1 MRLMACKALVV
12 DEISMIS
19 GEFLT
24 QVRGF
29 FFVRRTRLWLCDE
42 RGCGCATNEAV
53 VVPNTLPT
61 VGVRCAPQLDKH
73 LSEITE
79 ASPFGGIQL
88 VICGD
93 FCQVCRLSCC
103 VVVRAQRMFTRT
115 PLPCAAAANSVPTT
129 AGWGAWGAVLEP
141 WALLRVRGV
150 AQLAVCGQGTQV
162 RVASGEPA
170 LRGRAAGHP
179 LRQGDSARATIRGL
193 LPAPVEDEEGRDP
206 NEAVL
211 QESVC
216 RCANSQCP
224 VAPRNSLRVGRHWS
238 HRQVDETNQ
247 NELTRIRQPCS
258 KFPSKEGIY
267 RDPEARVAVHVANRL
282 VRPAAAWVCPVWG
295 CVEADARCVSQLM
308 QSDFWRSCLA
318 PKFMSLK
325 KGAQVMLL
333 ANLDASMGLVNGA
346 RGVVVGYAKAEDP
359 AVQSTTRFVGDELLL
374 PKTACFSPADP
385 TLCVQTE
392 LAHTQAR
399 PALGGCRVGAF
410 THITTGR
417 HFMVLQIRPHG
428 AVHLFRPPHAC
439 LPAQVFLGDQ
449 RCRHQLSHPGP
460 PQAGVGVDGA
470 QVPGHDA
477 RLRPSCARGRLC
489 VWPSVRVVPLCA
501 RASIEGGCH
510 GYSACMCVC
519 IVLCCLIQLRG
530 FESGA

>member
-1 MRLMACKALVV
+1 M
-12 DEISMIS
+12 
-19 GEFLT
+19 
-24 QVRGF
+24 
-29 FFVRRTRLWLCDE
+29 WLC
-42 RGCGCATNEAV
+42 
-53 VVPNTLPT
+53 VPNACSHAPPSHAQLPPIPSRQPPAGAHGVPFLNRGHCFESEAWHSLQFVVKELKYVWRQENRHFVDVLQDIRYGRVT
-61 VGVRCAPQLDKH
+61 PRVRQFVGSCRRPLKMKK
-73 LSEITE
+73 
-79 ASPFGGIQL
+79 G
-88 VICGD
+88 VIPTKL
-93 FCQVCRLSCC
+93 FCKNRYV
-103 VVVRAQRMFTRT
+103 A
-115 PLPCAAAANSVPTT
+115 VPTPSVQQRHAT
-129 AGWGAWGAVLEP
+129 HCVL
-141 WALLRVRGV
+141 G
-150 AQLAVCGQGTQV
+150 GT
-162 RVASGEPA
+162 G
-170 LRGRAAGHP
+170 
-179 LRQGDSARATIRGL
+179 
-193 LPAPVEDEEGRDP
+193 
-206 NEAVL
+206 
-211 QESVC
+211 
-216 RCANSQCP
+216 
-224 VAPRNSLRVGRHWS
+224 S

-359 AVQSTTRFVGDELLL
+359 AVQATTRFVGDELLL

-417 HFMVLQIRPHG
+417 PFMVLQIRPHG

-510 GYSACMCVC
+510 GYNYSVCMCVC
-519 IVLCCLIQLRG
+519 VHRVVLPWFIQLRG